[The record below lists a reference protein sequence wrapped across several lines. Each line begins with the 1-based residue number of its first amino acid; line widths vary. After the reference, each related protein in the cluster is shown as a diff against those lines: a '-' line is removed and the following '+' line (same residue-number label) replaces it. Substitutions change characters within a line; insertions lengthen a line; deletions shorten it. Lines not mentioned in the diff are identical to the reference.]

1 MSATGQGAKE
11 SEREGEN
18 ENEWQMNVH
27 IICTHHI
34 ILATSL
40 KHMSVSYFYTYYSFY
55 LSICTSATTYS
66 YSHSYYCARE
76 GVCERLRL
84 VCSEQR
90 EPRTTRKKRSVC
102 LCSFLN
108 KTLPLSVFI
117 LHIAVNSMCVSP
129 SLSFSSIF
137 SPPNL
142 SLSLS
147 ASWLFCFLVRCN
159 FPYIT
164 DLLWLMLIDNF
175 FL

>member
-1 MSATGQGAKE
+1 M
-11 SEREGEN
+11 
-18 ENEWQMNVH
+18 
-27 IICTHHI
+27 
-34 ILATSL
+34 
-40 KHMSVSYFYTYYSFY
+40 
-55 LSICTSATTYS
+55 
-66 YSHSYYCARE
+66 
-76 GVCERLRL
+76 
-84 VCSEQR
+84 
-90 EPRTTRKKRSVC
+90 
-102 LCSFLN
+102 SFLN

-117 LHIAVNSMCVSP
+117 LYIAVNSMCVSP

-175 FL
+175 FFCVVRTRVQYRVGSSNLKKNRQKKHMKHHALERKHAYWRGNAHLNDIFQKKFPNPFLIPVLKMHKLIHIHAHAQAQAEIIYRNDCI